1 MLFELKYALRQFV
14 KRPGFT
20 AVAVLILAL
29 GIGSN
34 TAVFTIIDSL
44 LLRGLPVRDPEGL
57 MLVQGDGVGGNTGA
71 IGRFSYPTFEQFRDH
86 ARTLAGVA
94 SVERSTHTLT
104 AVSLGQDTTV
114 QILVDGVSGNFFSF
128 LGVPASLGRT
138 LTPED
143 DRKNAAR
150 AEVVLS
156 YSFWQSQFGSDP
168 AVLGRTV
175 LIDTTQFTIVGV
187 APRGFNGVF
196 VGSQQV
202 SLWMPIQMFPIM
214 DPGTV
219 SQFQGPMA
227 AKQFSQSL
235 MARLQPGV
243 TPQAAS
249 AELDVMFKS
258 VLADTGISAKTLR
271 SFGFDRIDLQPGGSG
286 FIGGRNQVKALLD
299 ILMAVVGAVLLVA
312 CANVA
317 SLLLARTAVRQREL
331 ALRTALGAGR
341 LQIIRQLMLES
352 VLLAVAGG
360 ILGLL
365 FARWGTSTLV
375 SYLPAGQMLDL
386 NPDARVLAF
395 AIGVTAAAGIIVGLI
410 PALRFSRMDLSSA
423 MKEQAT
429 TLAGGSGQRLNQVLV
444 AAQIAFSVCLLAGA
458 GLFVRTLENLKNVD
472 PGFNHAHV
480 LTVYLPF
487 VKGSNLAR
495 RTTVSR
501 DLYAAVQALPGV
513 SGATFSWGGGGLLS
527 GGGSVR
533 GNSFGVPGYA
543 PAPGEPRPQAF
554 ASFVGPRFFET
565 LGIPI
570 LQGRGIEMSDAF
582 PVAGPAG
589 PGAPGKIV
597 INESLARRYF
607 AGRDPI
613 GRQIRVPDDQ
623 TAAAV
628 GIKPVPYTIIGVVK
642 DTKQLSLRDTGL
654 LEVYYPCAEVSN
666 LPDGL
671 IMEMRAAG
679 DPTLLASVFDRAL
692 HRVDPNMIAPYIT
705 TLDDAIGRTLAP
717 EAMIAQSSGFFSLF
731 ALLLACLGLY
741 GVLAYNVTQRTRE
754 IGVRMALGARSGDI
768 LSLVLRQGMTLTCI
782 GCVAGVAAAMVL
794 SHLIASR
801 LYGVPALD
809 PITFTL
815 TVVLLL
821 AVALLACWLPARRAT
836 KVDPMVA
843 LRAE

>member
-1 MLFELKYALRQFV
+1 MLFDLKYAVRQFC

-34 TAVFTIIDSL
+34 TAVFTVIDSL

-57 MLVQGDGVGGNTGA
+57 MLVVGDGVGGNTGA
-71 IGRFSYPTFEQFRDH
+71 QSRFPYPTFEQFRDH
-86 ARTLAGVA
+86 AKSLASA
-94 SVERSTHTLT
+94 ISLDRSTHTLT
-104 AVSLGQDTTV
+104 TSSLGQSSTV

-138 LTPED
+138 LTPDD

-168 AVLGRTV
+168 GVLGRTV

-187 APRGFNGVF
+187 APRGFNGVI

-202 SLWMPIQMFPIM
+202 NLWMPIQMYPIM
-214 DPGTV
+214 DPGTIQ
-219 SQFQGPMA
+219 QFQGPFA
-227 AKQFSQSL
+227 AKSPSQTI
-235 MARLQPGV
+235 MARLRPGV
-243 TPQAAS
+243 TVDAAS
-249 AELDVMFKS
+249 AELDVIFKS
-258 VLADTGISAKTLR
+258 AVADAGLSAKTLR
-271 SFGFDRIDLQPGGSG
+271 SLGFDKMDLQPGGSG
-286 FIGGRNQVKALLD
+286 FINGRSQVKSLLD
-299 ILMAVVGAVLLVA
+299 ILMAVVSAVLLVA

-352 VLLAVAGG
+352 LLLAVAGG
-360 ILGLL
+360 ALGLL
-365 FARWGTSTLV
+365 FARWGTAALA
-375 SYLPAGQMLDL
+375 SYLPAGNMLDL
-386 NPDARVLAF
+386 DPDARVLGF
-395 AIGVTAAAGIIVGLI
+395 AIGVIAASGIMVGLI
-410 PALRFSRMDLSSA
+410 PALRFSGMDLASA
-423 MKEQAT
+423 MKEQAS
-429 TLAGGSGQRLNQVLV
+429 TLAGGSGQRLNKVLV

-458 GLFVRTLENLKNVD
+458 GLFVRTLANLKDVD
-472 PGFNHAHV
+472 PGFIHTNV
-480 LTVYLPF
+480 LTAYLPF

-495 RTTVSR
+495 RTTISR
-501 DLYAAVQALPGV
+501 DLYSALQSLPGV
-513 SGATFSWGGGGLLS
+513 RGATFSWGGGGLLS

-533 GNSFGVPGYA
+533 GGLFSAPGYA

-554 ASFVGPRFFET
+554 STYVGPGFFET

-570 LQGRGIEMSDAF
+570 LRGRGIEMADAF
-582 PVAGPAG
+582 PVAAPAG
-589 PGAPGKIV
+589 TNAPGKVV
-597 INESLARRYF
+597 INETIARKYF

-613 GRQIRVPDDQ
+613 GRQIRMPDDQ
-623 TAAAV
+623 TAAAI
-628 GIKPVPYTIIGVVK
+628 GIKPTPYTIIGEVK
-642 DTKQLSLRDTGL
+642 DTKQLGLRDTGL
-654 LEVYYPCAEVSN
+654 SEIYFPCTEGGMPN
-666 LPDGL
+666 GL
-671 IMEMRAAG
+671 FVELRTEG
-679 DPTLLASVFDRAL
+679 DPLRMASAFDGAV
-692 HRVDPNMIAPYIT
+692 HRIDPNMIVPYIT

-717 EAMIAQSSGFFSLF
+717 ETMIAQASGFFSLF

-741 GVLAYNVTQRTRE
+741 GVLAYNVAQRTRE
-754 IGVRMALGARSGDI
+754 IGVRMALGARAGDI
-768 LSLVLRQGMTLTCI
+768 VSLILRQGMFLTAI
-782 GCVAGVAAAMVL
+782 GCAAGVVAAMAL

-801 LYGVPALD
+801 LYDVPALD
-809 PITFTL
+809 PITFVL